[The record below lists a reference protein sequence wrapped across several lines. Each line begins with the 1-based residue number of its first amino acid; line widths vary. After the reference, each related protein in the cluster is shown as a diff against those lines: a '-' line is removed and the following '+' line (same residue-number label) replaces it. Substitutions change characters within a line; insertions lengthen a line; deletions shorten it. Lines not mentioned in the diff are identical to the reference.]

1 MPNRTAGMPLRRW
14 RNWLK
19 TFADLPAGR
28 DNHFNL
34 IRLVAAAAVLVSH
47 SYPLTRGMG
56 SEEPLEQ
63 LTGQSLGAAAVY
75 IFFGISGYMI
85 TRSFDR
91 RTDLWSF
98 AAARIARIFPGLL
111 VVLALTAFILGP
123 IAANVDW
130 RTFFGDPAVW
140 TYVPRNLSLR
150 FLQFEL
156 PYVFT
161 GNIYPGA
168 INGSLW
174 TLFWEVA
181 CYGMVVVLGLLGALR
196 GKWFLGFLALYVA
209 FSCYIAITGEPGSWT
224 RLSFPFVTGMAI
236 YLFRDRIPA
245 SGMALA
251 AVCAGALLLYTTPVW
266 PLAYGLALAY
276 LALLLGHAKAHWLLG
291 YNRLG
296 DYSYGTYIYAFPA
309 QQTVSWLFPGISAIE
324 MIALT
329 LPVTIALAV
338 LSWHLIE
345 HPALERRER
354 LAALIRAVLPARL
367 VRAA

>member
-1 MPNRTAGMPLRRW
+1 MR
-14 RNWLK
+14 

-34 IRLVAAAAVLVSH
+34 IRLLAAAAVLVSH
-47 SYPLTRGMG
+47 SFPLTRGMG
-56 SEEPLEQ
+56 SEEPLES

-85 TRSFDR
+85 ARSFDR

-111 VVLALTAFILGP
+111 VVLAITAFILGP
-123 IAANVDW
+123 IAAVVDW
-130 RTFFGDPAVW
+130 RTFFADPRVW

-150 FLQFEL
+150 FLQFDL
-156 PYVFT
+156 PYVFAT
-161 GNIYPGA
+161 NIYPGA

-181 CYGMVVVLGLLGALR
+181 CYAMVVVLGLLGVLR
-196 GKWFLGFLALYVA
+196 GKCLLGFLAIYLAVCVA
-209 FSCYIAITGEPGSWT
+209 ITITGEPGSWT

-236 YLFRDRIPA
+236 YLMRDRIPA
-245 SGMALA
+245 SAPALVL
-251 AVCAGALLLYTTPVW
+251 VCAGALALYLTPLW

-276 LALLLGHAKAHWLLG
+276 LALLLGHAKADWLLG

-309 QQTVSWLFPGISAIE
+309 QQTVAWLVPGITVLE

-329 LPVTIALAV
+329 LPVTLVLAV

-345 HPALERRER
+345 NPALERRER
-354 LAALIRAVLPARL
+354 LAALIRSLLPASL
-367 VRAA
+367 VKRS

>member
-1 MPNRTAGMPLRRW
+1 MR
-14 RNWLK
+14 
-19 TFADLPAGR
+19 TFADLPGGR

-34 IRLVAAAAVLVSH
+34 IRLLAAAAVLVSH

-56 SEEPLEQ
+56 SEEPLER

-75 IFFGISGYMI
+75 VFFGISGYMI

-91 RTDLWSF
+91 RIDLWSF
-98 AAARIARIFPGLL
+98 AAARVARIFPGLL
-111 VVLALTAFILGP
+111 VVLAITVFILGP
-123 IAANVDW
+123 LAAAVDW
-130 RTFFGDPAVW
+130 RTFFADPRVW
-140 TYVPRNLSLR
+140 TYIPRNLSLR

-161 GNIYPGA
+161 TNIYPGA

-181 CYGMVVVLGLLGALR
+181 CYAMVVILGLLGALR
-196 GKWFLGFLALYVA
+196 GRWFLVFLALYLA
-209 FSCYIAITGEPGSWT
+209 ACIAIAMTGEPGSWT

-245 SGMALA
+245 GGLALA
-251 AVCAGALLLYTTPVW
+251 LVCAGALALYQTPLW

-276 LALLLGHAKAHWLLG
+276 LALLLGHARADWLLG

-309 QQTVSWLFPGISAIE
+309 QQTVAWLFPGVNVLG
-324 MIALT
+324 MIALSLPAT
-329 LPVTIALAV
+329 LLLAA
-338 LSWHLIE
+338 LSWHLVE
-345 HPALERRER
+345 SPALERRER
-354 LAALIRAVLPARL
+354 LATFIRSVLPKRL
-367 VRAA
+367 VNAG

>member
-1 MPNRTAGMPLRRW
+1 MR
-14 RNWLK
+14 

-34 IRLVAAAAVLVSH
+34 IRLLAAAAVLVSH
-47 SYPLTRGMG
+47 SYPLTRGPG
-56 SEEPLEQ
+56 SEEPLES

-85 TRSFDR
+85 TRSFVR

-111 VVLALTAFILGP
+111 VVLAITAFILGP
-123 IAANVDW
+123 IAATVDW
-130 RTFFGDPAVW
+130 RTFFADPRVW

-161 GNIYPGA
+161 SNIYPGA

-181 CYGMVVVLGLLGALR
+181 CYAMVVVLGLLGALR
-196 GKWFLGFLALYVA
+196 GKWFLGFLAVYLAACVA
-209 FSCYIAITGEPGSWT
+209 IALTGELGSWT

-245 SGMALA
+245 NGPALVLISVGALA
-251 AVCAGALLLYTTPVW
+251 LYPTPLW
-266 PLAYGLALAY
+266 PLGYGMALAY
-276 LALLLGHAKAHWLLG
+276 LALLLGHARADWLLG

-309 QQTVSWLFPGISAIE
+309 QQTVAWLVPGIAVFE

-329 LPVTIALAV
+329 LPVTIVLAV

-345 HPALERRER
+345 NPALERRER
-354 LAALIRAVLPARL
+354 LAAFIRAKLPGRLIRQV
-367 VRAA
+367 

>member
-1 MPNRTAGMPLRRW
+1 MPGRTAGMPPNRW
-14 RNWLK
+14 RIWLR
-19 TFADLPAGR
+19 TFADLPTGR

-34 IRLVAAAAVLVSH
+34 IRLIAAAAVLVSH
-47 SYPLTRGMG
+47 SYPLSRGVG
-56 SEEPLEQ
+56 SEEPLEH

-91 RTDLWSF
+91 RIDLWSF

-111 VVLALTAFILGP
+111 VVLAMTAFILGP
-123 IAANVDW
+123 IAASVDW

-140 TYVPRNLSLR
+140 SYVPRNLSLR

-156 PYVFT
+156 PHVFT
-161 GNIYPGA
+161 DNIYPGA

-181 CYGMVVVLGLLGALR
+181 CYAMVVVLGLLGALR
-196 GKWFLGFLALYVA
+196 GKWFLAFLAAYSA
-209 FSCYIAITGEPGSWT
+209 FSAYIVLTGEPGSWT

-236 YLFRDRIPA
+236 YVFRDRIPA
-245 SGMALA
+245 SGLA
-251 AVCAGALLLYTTPVW
+251 AVLVCAAALALYTTPLW
-266 PLAYGLALAY
+266 PLAYGLVLAY
-276 LALLLGHAKAHWLLG
+276 LALLLGHARADWLLG

-309 QQTVSWLFPGISAIE
+309 QQTAAWLLPGISAIE

-329 LPVTIALAV
+329 LPVTLVLAV

-367 VRAA
+367 VKAG

>member
-1 MPNRTAGMPLRRW
+1 MLPDRW
-14 RNWLK
+14 RIGLK
-19 TFADLPAGR
+19 TFADLPTGR

-47 SYPLTRGMG
+47 SYPLTLGMG
-56 SEEPLEQ
+56 SEEPLERW
-63 LTGQSLGAAAVY
+63 TGQSLGAAAVY

-98 AAARIARIFPGLL
+98 TAARIARIFPGLA
-111 VVLALTAFILGP
+111 VVLAITAFILGP
-123 IAANVDW
+123 LVASVDW

-140 TYVPRNLSLR
+140 TYIPRNLSLR
-150 FLQFEL
+150 FLQYEL
-156 PYVFT
+156 PFVFT
-161 GNIYPGA
+161 GNIYPEA

-181 CYGMVVVLGLLGALR
+181 CYAMVVVLGLLGALR

-276 LALLLGHAKAHWLLG
+276 LALLLGHAKADWLLG

-309 QQTVSWLFPGISAIE
+309 QQTAAWMLPGISAIE
-324 MIALT
+324 MIAVT
-329 LPVTIALAV
+329 LPITLVLAA

-345 HPALERRER
+345 NPALERRER
-354 LAALIRAVLPARL
+354 LAALIRTLLPTRLIQAR
-367 VRAA
+367 